1 MKKKVVA
8 AVVTLAMMTVAAT
21 GCSKQSEEKTMDGKE
36 SYTIGIEQ
44 FAELDLLIT
53 AGKDSLRDL
62 KVKELQRVRI

>member
-36 SYTIGIEQ
+36 
-44 FAELDLLIT
+44 IT
-53 AGKDSLRDL
+53 EHSNSML
-62 KVKELQRVRI
+62 

>member
-44 FAELDLLIT
+44 FAEHGSLDNFL
-53 AGKDSLRDL
+53 
-62 KVKELQRVRI
+62 